1 MCLGNVILLL
11 IFTSINHLI
20 LALITEEFT
29 LDINELT
36 NAADGGG
43 GGGGDADI
51 FNQAYVQT
59 GSELYYFKDISY
71 QDNNVILPIPTEFS
85 KEIRFNLY

>member
-20 LALITEEFT
+20 LAFITEEFT

-36 NAADGGG
+36 GDGGG
-43 GGGGDADI
+43 GGGDTDI

-71 QDNNVILPIPTEFS
+71 QDNVILPIPTEFN
-85 KEIRFNLY
+85 KEIRFI